1 MVVIIII
8 LSIRVLYDASLSHF
22 CRPDQ
27 RRHLGYVYAFP
38 SISIEG
44 GNFLSVHLGSRV

>member
-1 MVVIIII
+1 MDVIIII
-8 LSIRVLYDASLSHF
+8 LCIGLLNDACMGHF

-27 RRHLGYVYAFP
+27 RRHLGYVYAFH

-44 GNFLSVHLGSRV
+44 GHFLPVHLGSRV